1 MSGYAGRHRDAL
13 TGAPVAA
20 TPGHRRGRAIL
31 LAAVAVAV
39 VVAGLFAIPMLTQVD
54 GGPPSSTTPTVP
66 PEAGLQL
73 LGRQGDLGDLAEQR
87 QQVGQDVT
95 TTGTPDGS
103 PTDSATTPSSSES
116 TSPSDGLSP
125 EALAASAS
133 SASRS
138 TTPTGASRTS
148 PSTTSTPTAA
158 STTEPNPRS
167 AAKAMFPAF
176 GFADSEFGCLNAM
189 WNRLDR
195 WGTVAQVRPG
205 LAYIKSRYGT
215 PCAAWDQVRATGQ
228 Y

>member
-13 TGAPVAA
+13 TGAPVPA

-31 LAAVAVAV
+31 LAAAAVAV
-39 VVAGLFAIPMLTQVD
+39 VVTALFAIPVLTEVN

-66 PEAGLQL
+66 REAGLQL
-73 LGRQGDLGDLAEQR
+73 LGRQGDLGDLTQQR
-87 QQVGQDVT
+87 QQVGQGVT
-95 TTGTPDGS
+95 TTGTPDGP
-103 PTDSATTPSSSES
+103 PTDSTPTPTSSET
-116 TSPSDGLSP
+116 TSSSDGLSP
-125 EALAASAS
+125 GALTTSAS
-133 SASRS
+133 SPSRS
-138 TTPTGASRTS
+138 TTPTGASRTA
-148 PSTTSTPTAA
+148 PSTTSTTSVA
-158 STTEPNPRS
+158 SATEANPRS
-167 AAKAMFPAF
+167 AAKAMFPEF

-215 PCAAWDQVRATGQ
+215 PCAAWDHVRETGQ